1 MGVLQLNG
9 RVSLCLQGN
18 SWLLTSHC
26 MCGGAHYCSASG
38 ELAAWQ
44 LGRSPTGGLA
54 FHDDVAFGAFDPFF
68 AVPEED
74 GSLAAQQEAD
84 DNKRALQTVSAFA
97 DKWTLENDATN
108 MQVWSEVWFV
118 VLCLRL

>member
-1 MGVLQLNG
+1 M
-9 RVSLCLQGN
+9 
-18 SWLLTSHC
+18 
-26 MCGGAHYCSASG
+26 
-38 ELAAWQ
+38 
-44 LGRSPTGGLA
+44 
-54 FHDDVAFGAFDPFF
+54 
-68 AVPEED
+68 PEED